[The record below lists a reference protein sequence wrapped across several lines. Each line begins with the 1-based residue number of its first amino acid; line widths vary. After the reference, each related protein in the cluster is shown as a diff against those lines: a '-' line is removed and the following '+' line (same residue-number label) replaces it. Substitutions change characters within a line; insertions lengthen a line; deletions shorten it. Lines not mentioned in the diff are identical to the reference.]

1 MKSTPAK
8 VSLYNIISTSETH
21 REILYSLFKKEI
33 CSTNMFATIFFEKL
47 KYIKECDG
55 ILFYRSKKLSREIL
69 AECLALY
76 ITPMI
81 D

>member
-1 MKSTPAK
+1 
-8 VSLYNIISTSETH
+8 
-21 REILYSLFKKEI
+21 
-33 CSTNMFATIFFEKL
+33 MFATIFFEKL